1 MESQGHGATPLT
13 VTRGGSFAQHR
24 FVHQLA
30 GHHRQH
36 YHQAMVEGIMV
47 ELHPQDLMVEQHP
60 QEIMVEQHPQEI
72 IGEYHHQE
80 HHRQQQAMTMA
91 PNGATAEAKR
101 GPLPSGKA

>member
-36 YHQAMVEGIMV
+36 HHQAMVEGIMV
-47 ELHPQDLMVEQHP
+47 EL
-60 QEIMVEQHPQEI
+60 HPQEI

-80 HHRQQQAMTMA
+80 HHRHQQTMTMA

-101 GPLPSGKA
+101 GPLPSGAPSPSTDYDYGA

>member
-30 GHHRQH
+30 GHHQ
-36 YHQAMVEGIMV
+36 Q
-47 ELHPQDLMVEQHP
+47 
-60 QEIMVEQHPQEI
+60 
-72 IGEYHHQE
+72 
-80 HHRQQQAMTMA
+80 HHRHQQTMTMA